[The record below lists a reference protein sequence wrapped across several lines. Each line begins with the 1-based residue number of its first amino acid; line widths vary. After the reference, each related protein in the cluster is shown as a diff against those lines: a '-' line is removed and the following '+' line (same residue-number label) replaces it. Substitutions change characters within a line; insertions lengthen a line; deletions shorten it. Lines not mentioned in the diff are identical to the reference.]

1 MTFVA
6 IIIATFIVMEP
17 VAYLAHRAIMHG
29 VGWVLHASHHLPR
42 ETRFEAN
49 DLFPIGFALPT
60 IILFW
65 QATSHHPILL
75 PIAIGITLYG
85 AAYSFVHD
93 FYIHQRLG
101 AIPKVRYLEYLKRCH
116 ALHHLYNEE
125 PYGMLAPVI
134 PARLRPMM
142 QLEVV
147 QNWNPSSIK
156 S

>member
-1 MTFVA
+1 MAFVVIVFATFV
-6 IIIATFIVMEP
+6 VMEP

-29 VGWVLHASHHLPR
+29 IAWALHASHHRPR
-42 ETRFEAN
+42 ETTFEAN
-49 DLFPIGFALPT
+49 DLFPLGFALPT
-60 IILFW
+60 VVLFW
-65 QATSHHPILL
+65 LASAHPGLW

-101 AIPKVRYLEYLKRCH
+101 AIPRVAYLEYLKQAH

-125 PYGMLAPVI
+125 PFGMLAPVV

-142 QLEVV
+142 QLDAVK
-147 QNWNPSSIK
+147 NWNPSPTRS
-156 S
+156 